1 MGTEDDWLNVKLQT
15 DMLNNVTMHNSQELV
30 VT

>member
-1 MGTEDDWLNVKLQT
+1 MGTKDDWLNVKLQIE
-15 DMLNNVTMHNSQELV
+15 MLKNVTMHNSQELV